1 MMPISN
7 AELLL
12 AEDARERRPW
22 QLYIDNVLLRQANG
36 TNPRIRQV
44 DPIKADQLA
53 IATDR
58 VLGLVYEVRIV
69 KLGINAALILPDKPW
84 GISFDKGA
92 TRSPMRLLPPI
103 REGTSQ
109 GLYWLAY
116 LEEQRYV

>member
-7 AELLL
+7 AEFLL

-36 TNPRIRQV
+36 TNPRIRQI
-44 DPIKADQLA
+44 DPIRADQLA

-84 GISFDKGA
+84 GISFDEGA

-103 REGTSQ
+103 RESTTQ
-109 GLYWLAY
+109 GLYWIAY